1 MLNNYKGD
9 RMGKGKYLEARVKR
23 LLADSENQKTYQTSD
38 LALISRIWF
47 EDLKRIKYDNVNGTG
62 AIEFLHLLR
71 DGALTS
77 HDSVTRCRR
86 KLQAQHPELRDDSVY
101 KGRKNIE
108 KQMKETGTYW

>member
-1 MLNNYKGD
+1 MLTYKGD

-23 LLADSENQKTYQTSD
+23 LLSEQKTYQKSD
-38 LALISRIWF
+38 LALVSRIWF

-77 HDSVTRCRR
+77 HESVTRCRR
-86 KLQAQHPELRDDSVY
+86 KLQAQYPELRDESVY
-101 KGRKNIE
+101 KGRAKIQ
-108 KQMKETGTYW
+108 KQMKKEGTYW

>member
-1 MLNNYKGD
+1 MLRSYKGD

-23 LLADSENQKTYQTSD
+23 LLSEQKTYQKSD

-47 EDLKRIKYDNVNGTG
+47 EDLKRIKYDSVNGTG

-86 KLQAQHPELRDDSVY
+86 KLQAQYPELRDDSVY
-101 KGRKNIE
+101 KGRAKVE
-108 KQMKETGTYW
+108 KQMKSEGTYW

>member
-1 MLNNYKGD
+1 MVNNYNGD

-23 LLADSENQKTYQTSD
+23 LLVENETYQKSD

-71 DGALTS
+71 DGALTK
-77 HDSVTRCRR
+77 HESVTRCRR
-86 KLQAQHPELRDDSVY
+86 KLQAQYPELRDESVY
-101 KGRKNIE
+101 KGRKNVE
-108 KQMKETGTYW
+108 KQMKNERTYW